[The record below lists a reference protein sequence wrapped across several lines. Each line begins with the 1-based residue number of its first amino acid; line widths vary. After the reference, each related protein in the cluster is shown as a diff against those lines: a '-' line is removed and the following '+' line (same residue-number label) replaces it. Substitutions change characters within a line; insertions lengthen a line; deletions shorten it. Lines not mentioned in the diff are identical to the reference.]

1 MDPEDV
7 VQPHPEDE
15 SDAVSVNSE
24 QGSVIS
30 HSNRVSSDEE
40 DHISLA
46 QLALKYRRERENS
59 SSEDAIPFW
68 ELSKRLKSRD
78 DPEVKPPSAPS
89 EYDNDGCESQS
100 LRDINECRKSNRKV
114 RKPRKDKNSGLLP

>member
-1 MDPEDV
+1 M
-7 VQPHPEDE
+7 
-15 SDAVSVNSE
+15 NSE

-46 QLALKYRRERENS
+46 QLARKYRRERQNS
-59 SSEDAIPFW
+59 SSEDAFPFW

-89 EYDNDGCESQS
+89 KYDNDGFRS

-114 RKPRKDKNSGLLP
+114 RKPRKDK